1 MSSTLFEIV
10 ELADGCVGLRRSGED
25 GEPLISIRF
34 SPEANDYLQEGRFEV
49 VKAMIEAG
57 LEAAGDMDA
66 FESGDADY
74 QLDSESRVIH

>member
-10 ELADGCVGLRRSGED
+10 ELADGCVGLRRSGDD

-34 SPEANDYLQEGRFEV
+34 SPEATDYLQEGRFEV

-57 LEAAGDMDA
+57 LEAAGDMEALENDEQ
-66 FESGDADY
+66 ES
-74 QLDSESRVIH
+74 QLDSQSRVLH